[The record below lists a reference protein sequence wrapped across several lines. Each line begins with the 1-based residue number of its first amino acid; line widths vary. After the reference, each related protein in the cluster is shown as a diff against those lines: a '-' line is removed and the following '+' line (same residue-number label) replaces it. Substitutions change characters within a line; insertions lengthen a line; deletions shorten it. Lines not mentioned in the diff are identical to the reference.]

1 MPKTHVV
8 DVNLDDFVQ
17 RVSSDLVGKVVNIAS
32 RSAGFV
38 ARQFEQARGGDS
50 RFRAVGR
57 GLRPRRPYRLLPLLT
72 RIDKNDVDRVVEAS
86 MTYRGSSVPSTCSG
100 NTT

>member
-17 RVSSDLVGKVVNIAS
+17 RV
-32 RSAGFV
+32 
-38 ARQFEQARGGDS
+38 
-50 RFRAVGR
+50 RAVGR

-86 MTYRGSSVPSTCSG
+86 KAQAEDR
-100 NTT
+100 

>member
-38 ARQFEQARGGDS
+38 ARQFEQAGGGDS

-86 MTYRGSSVPSTCSG
+86 KAQAEDR
-100 NTT
+100 